1 MGFRCVSSRT
11 LGRVVRD
18 SESTRYVS
26 LEVIYSGFIIEALM
40 HAYMERRGGVC
51 GGFTSI
57 VEGLTLT
64 LIKALLLETLKIDP

>member
-1 MGFRCVSSRT
+1 
-11 LGRVVRD
+11 
-18 SESTRYVS
+18 
-26 LEVIYSGFIIEALM
+26 M